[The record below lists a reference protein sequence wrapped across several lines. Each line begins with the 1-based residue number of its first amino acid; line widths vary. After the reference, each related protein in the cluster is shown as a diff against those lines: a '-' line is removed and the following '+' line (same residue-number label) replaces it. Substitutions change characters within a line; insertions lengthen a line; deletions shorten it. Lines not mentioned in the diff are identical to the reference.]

1 MLNLT
6 RSRTYILDF
15 ATLADGRI
23 AALAKSGLLAGKVIV
38 PDIARYQE
46 ANAPLIE
53 RAKTTLEQLAK
64 DRSLKVQVAR
74 SALEPEELVKVARR
88 NKARIVTV
96 NRELKHDDVP
106 VTVLDELYEML
117 KPVYLPGTELLIKIV
132 KRGKEPG
139 EGIGYLEGGIKV
151 VVENGAGLVGK
162 EGDVVI
168 QGALETAVGRVVFAK
183 PKYAEVK

>member
-6 RSRTYILDF
+6 RSRTYVLDF

-23 AALAKSGLLAGKVIV
+23 VALAKSGLLAGKVIV
-38 PDIARYQE
+38 PDIARHQE
-46 ANAPLIE
+46 ANAALIE
-53 RAKTTLEQLAK
+53 RARTTLEQLSK
-64 DRSLKVQVAR
+64 DRGLKVQVAR
-74 SALEPEELVKVARR
+74 SALAPEELVKVARR
-88 NKARIVTV
+88 NKARIVTADRV
-96 NRELKHDDVP
+96 LKADDVP
-106 VTVLDELYEML
+106 VTVLDELYELL
-117 KPVYLPGTELLIKIV
+117 KPVYLPGAELQIKVV

-162 EGDVVI
+162 DADVVI

-183 PKYAEVK
+183 PRYTEVR

>member
-23 AALAKSGLLAGKVIV
+23 AALAKSGLLTGKVIV
-38 PDIARYQE
+38 PDIARHQE
-46 ANAPLIE
+46 ANTPLIE
-53 RAKTTLEQLAK
+53 RARTTLEQLAK
-64 DRSLKVQVAR
+64 DRGLKVQVAR
-74 SALEPEELVKVARR
+74 SALEPGELVKVARR
-88 NKARIVTV
+88 SKARIITV
-96 NRELKHDDVP
+96 NRELKSDDVP
-106 VTVLDELYEML
+106 VTVLDELHELL
-117 KPVYLPGTELLIKIV
+117 KPVYLPGSELLIKIV
-132 KRGKEPG
+132 KRGKEAG

-162 EGDVVI
+162 DADVVI

-183 PKYAEVK
+183 PRYTEVR